1 MLSCD
6 TTIGA
11 DKIMDAGMGR
21 FILLS
26 TALHLGMLAAL
37 GYNPVRPPLLLP
49 STLTVTL
56 NVTTVAA
63 AIPQPHTARPT
74 SASKMIT
81 RGPVDT
87 QPTGSEAATDSPHET
102 PEGTAP
108 PTLAHENLL
117 VADNHPAALDTSPLN
132 PSLEE
137 NGKLAAAQPSADA
150 MTRPTDITSLASQLA
165 GQLRD
170 ALTPYFAY
178 PMLARRNGW
187 QGRVQIGLRVE
198 ADGRLSHV
206 RIAHSS
212 GYRLLDNAALATL
225 NRINTLPDA
234 ASWLDG
240 RHFDMVL
247 PIEYHLIDGQS

>member
-1 MLSCD
+1 MLNCVTGIRAAS
-6 TTIGA
+6 
-11 DKIMDAGMGR
+11 IMHAGMGR

-26 TALHLGMLAAL
+26 AALHLGMLAAL
-37 GYNPVRPPLLLP
+37 GYNPARPPLVLP

-56 NVTTVAA
+56 NETTAA
-63 AIPQPHTARPT
+63 AAMPRSHPAGPT
-74 SASKMIT
+74 PASKVVT
-81 RGPVDT
+81 RGPVNT
-87 QPTGSEAATDSPHET
+87 RSAGPGPATASPHET
-102 PEGTAP
+102 PEDTAP
-108 PTLAHENLL
+108 PAGALENLL
-117 VADNHPAALDTSPLN
+117 VADNHPAALDNPPFSPS
-132 PSLEE
+132 PEE
-137 NGKLAAAQPSADA
+137 AGRPAAAQPPSKAKPPADL
-150 MTRPTDITSLASQLA
+150 PSLASQLA

-187 QGRVQIGLRVE
+187 QGRVQVGLRVE

-234 ASWLDG
+234 ADWLDG

>member
-1 MLSCD
+1 
-6 TTIGA
+6 
-11 DKIMDAGMGR
+11 MDAGIGR

-56 NVTTVAA
+56 NETTAAA
-63 AIPQPHTARPT
+63 AIPQPNTARVYK
-74 SASKMIT
+74 SISDSKMIT

-117 VADNHPAALDTSPLN
+117 VADNHPAALDTPPLN
-132 PSLEE
+132 PSSEE
-137 NGKLAAAQPSADA
+137 YGKLAAAQPTADA
-150 MTRPTDITSLASQLA
+150 ITRPTDIPSLASQLA

-234 ASWLDG
+234 TGWLDG